1 MTEIRSNRVVYCD
14 KCDRAIVGGRYM
26 VDCSGPR
33 TIRLCRG
40 CATPDARK
48 IPTAGAP

>member
-1 MTEIRSNRVVYCD
+1 MTEHIATRVVYCD

-33 TIRLCRG
+33 TIRLCRV
-40 CATPDARK
+40 CADARRSVRR
-48 IPTAGAP
+48 